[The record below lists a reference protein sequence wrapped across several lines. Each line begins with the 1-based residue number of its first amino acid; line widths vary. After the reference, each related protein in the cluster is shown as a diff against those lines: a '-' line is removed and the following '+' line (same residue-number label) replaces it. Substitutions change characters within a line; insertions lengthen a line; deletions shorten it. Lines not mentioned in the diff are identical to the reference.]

1 MSDNNGSDK
10 KRFCTNCG
18 TQAIGNEKF
27 CTNCG
32 AQLPPMG
39 NSGPASGAGPAGSP
53 PGGGIPSG
61 GTGTPPPGG
70 TWKQPAYP
78 NGSYPGNGQE
88 KKKKSP
94 VKLILII
101 AGVVII
107 LLIAMTVMSGSEEN
121 GDSQAVE
128 ATETQ
133 AEAAGGETEEKLS
146 EDEGKTEAAGS
157 AEETEAEKEADAGRM
172 TAYELYSA
180 LQDNEVAAF
189 TLNEKTSAFLQDHD
203 DLFPA
208 ASLEA
213 VTGAGVVDESLEAR
227 QITKSPD
234 RYGDRLMYL
243 PELQVIQITEGEIDT
258 DWYLTEINAIDM
270 AGQQY
275 YIFYEG
281 TLDDIFEND
290 WITAYALALGS
301 TTFENTEGGETWTI
315 PMAGS
320 YVEKWD
326 ETGAAQAAAEPVQ
339 PVPETE
345 SQAASGGDA
354 GMYQTMYVV
363 NCNESITLRTEP
375 STKAAE
381 ICQIP
386 LGAVVSYIE
395 PAENGFYKVVYL
407 GQTGYAL
414 ASYLSF

>member
-1 MSDNNGSDK
+1 
-10 KRFCTNCG
+10 
-18 TQAIGNEKF
+18 
-27 CTNCG
+27 
-32 AQLPPMG
+32 
-39 NSGPASGAGPAGSP
+39 
-53 PGGGIPSG
+53 
-61 GTGTPPPGG
+61 
-70 TWKQPAYP
+70 
-78 NGSYPGNGQE
+78 
-88 KKKKSP
+88 
-94 VKLILII
+94 
-101 AGVVII
+101 
-107 LLIAMTVMSGSEEN
+107 
-121 GDSQAVE
+121 
-128 ATETQ
+128 
-133 AEAAGGETEEKLS
+133 
-146 EDEGKTEAAGS
+146 
-157 AEETEAEKEADAGRM
+157 
-172 TAYELYSA
+172 
-180 LQDNEVAAF
+180 
-189 TLNEKTSAFLQDHD
+189 
-203 DLFPA
+203 
-208 ASLEA
+208 
-213 VTGAGVVDESLEAR
+213 
-227 QITKSPD
+227 
-234 RYGDRLMYL
+234 MYL

-326 ETGAAQAAAEPVQ
+326 ETGSVQAAAEPVM